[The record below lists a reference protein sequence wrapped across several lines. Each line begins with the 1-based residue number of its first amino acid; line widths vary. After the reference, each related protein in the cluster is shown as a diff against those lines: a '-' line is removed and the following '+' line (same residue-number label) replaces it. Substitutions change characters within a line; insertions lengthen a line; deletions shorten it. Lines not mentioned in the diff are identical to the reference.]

1 VVTSPR
7 SHTSVLQDGEVL
19 EEPVEQEQNKK
30 KQRSSS
36 TSPQVNA
43 PMQHTPN
50 GPNQRTRVAEAINT
64 GVTGVRQLVSSGSK
78 ALTGRRNQN
87 QGSDATVQQVD
98 ASTVVNASSVNV
110 LNDPNLRTNTMLE
123 YGAEDPNASRR
134 N

>member
-1 VVTSPR
+1 
-7 SHTSVLQDGEVL
+7 
-19 EEPVEQEQNKK
+19 
-30 KQRSSS
+30 
-36 TSPQVNA
+36 VNA